1 MFTTLTIIVAWFA
14 FGYSVADI
22 VLNARSAK
30 RLDEMLNDIEEMQK
44 KD

>member
-1 MFTTLTIIVAWFA
+1 MFSAILAFA
-14 FGYSVADI
+14 AFFSFGYCVADMI
-22 VLNARSAK
+22 MNARSAK